1 MTFFKNFYFDIIT
14 HNPEALRYLI
24 AFAGSDHVLL
34 GSDYPYDMGDPNPV
48 GTVSKLPGIKAAD
61 RRKILRENAVALFGL
76 KD

>member
-1 MTFFKNFYFDIIT
+1 
-14 HNPEALRYLI
+14 
-24 AFAGSDHVLL
+24 
-34 GSDYPYDMGDPNPV
+34 MGDPNPV